1 VPGPEE
7 AHSAV
12 AGLHMDEIDFANL
25 DSDSAGCSVRSHDFD
40 RVMCSGSVAVPCSQ

>member
-1 VPGPEE
+1 VPGLEE

-25 DSDSAGCSVRSHDFD
+25 DSDSAGSVRNHDFD
-40 RVMCSGSVAVPCSQ
+40 RVMCSGSVAAPCSQ